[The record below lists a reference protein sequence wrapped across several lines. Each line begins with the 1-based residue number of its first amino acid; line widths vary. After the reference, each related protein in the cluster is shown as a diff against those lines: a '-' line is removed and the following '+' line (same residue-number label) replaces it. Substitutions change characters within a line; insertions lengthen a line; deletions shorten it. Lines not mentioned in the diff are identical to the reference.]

1 MSNNSNDIAIKVESL
16 SKVYQKKNKD
26 GRQEDFYAL
35 KDVGFEI
42 KKGETVGIIG
52 KNGSGKSTLLK
63 ILSGVVKPSS
73 GNIFING
80 NIASIL
86 DVGTGFHP
94 ELTGRENVYL
104 RGELLGMSHKE
115 IDTIFNEIVEF
126 SEIEEFIETPVKNY
140 SSGMFLRLAFS
151 IIIHLKSDIILLDEV
166 MSVGDAAFKSKTTDY
181 FNRISATK
189 SKTILLIS
197 HSFQE
202 IINTSTEIIELSHG
216 KIVKQGSTNTL
227 LEYYRNSVANYG
239 KNNNDYKKYFEKLE
253 LNCYHNNALANNI
266 SIDKP
271 IQLRIL
277 CHTKRDLFCHLAIK
291 AKDVFGNV
299 VFVTSYLLNNKNL
312 VDKND
317 TNFQLSINIP
327 AKYFNHGVFYFDI
340 IGLDIISNEI
350 TFQYLNAGSVEFNL
364 GVYDNL
370 WMKKSMG
377 PVRPF
382 FIWEKTKL

>member
-1 MSNNSNDIAIKVESL
+1 MSNNSNDIVIKVEGL

-26 GRQEDFYAL
+26 NSQEDFYAL
-35 KDVGFEI
+35 KDVSFEI

-73 GNIFING
+73 GRVQING

-104 RGELLGMSHKE
+104 RGELLGMPHKE
-115 IDTIFNEIVEF
+115 IDAIFNDIVEF
-126 SEIEEFIETPVKNY
+126 SEIEDFIETPVKNY

-189 SKTILLIS
+189 NKTILLIS

-202 IINTSTEIIELSHG
+202 IINTSTEI
-216 KIVKQGSTNTL
+216 V
-227 LEYYRNSVANYG
+227 
-239 KNNNDYKKYFEKLE
+239 
-253 LNCYHNNALANNI
+253 
-266 SIDKP
+266 
-271 IQLRIL
+271 
-277 CHTKRDLFCHLAIK
+277 
-291 AKDVFGNV
+291 
-299 VFVTSYLLNNKNL
+299 
-312 VDKND
+312 
-317 TNFQLSINIP
+317 
-327 AKYFNHGVFYFDI
+327 
-340 IGLDIISNEI
+340 
-350 TFQYLNAGSVEFNL
+350 
-364 GVYDNL
+364 
-370 WMKKSMG
+370 
-377 PVRPF
+377 
-382 FIWEKTKL
+382 

>member
-1 MSNNSNDIAIKVESL
+1 MSNNSNDIAIKVEGL

-26 GRQEDFYAL
+26 GKQEDFYAL
-35 KDVGFEI
+35 KDVSFEV

-63 ILSGVVKPSS
+63 ILSGVVKPAS
-73 GNIFING
+73 GNVLING

-86 DVGTGFHP
+86 DVGAGMHP
-94 ELTGRENVYL
+94 ELSGRENVYL
-104 RGELLGMSHKE
+104 RGELLGMAKKE
-115 IDTIFNEIVEF
+115 IDAVYDNIVEF

-140 SSGMFLRLAFS
+140 SNGMFLRLAFS

-166 MSVGDAAFKSKTTDY
+166 MSVGDAAFKNKTTNY

-189 SKTILLIS
+189 SKTIILIS

-202 IINTSTEIIELSHG
+202 IINTSTEIIEFSHG
-216 KIVKQGSTNTL
+216 KIVKQGSTNAL
-227 LEYYRNSVANYG
+227 LEYYRNSAVNYG
-239 KNNNDYKKYFEKLE
+239 KNKNDYKKYFEKLE
-253 LNCYHNNALANNI
+253 LNCYHNDTIVNAV
-266 SIDKP
+266 SIDKS
-271 IQLRIL
+271 IQLVIV
-277 CHTKRDLFCHLAIK
+277 CHAKKDLFCHLAIK

-317 TNFQLSINIP
+317 TNFQLSINVP
-327 AKYFNHGVFYFDI
+327 AKYFNHGVFHFDV

-364 GVYDNL
+364 GAYNNL

-382 FIWEKTKL
+382 FTWEKTKL